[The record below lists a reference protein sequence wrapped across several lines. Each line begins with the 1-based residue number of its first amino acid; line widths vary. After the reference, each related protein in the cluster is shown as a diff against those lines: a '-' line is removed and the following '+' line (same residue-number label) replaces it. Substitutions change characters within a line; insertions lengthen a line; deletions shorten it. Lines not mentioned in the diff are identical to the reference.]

1 MQTPLTTLAN
11 RAFGHLFAL
20 TALALC
26 ATAQADAPLR
36 YQCNT
41 ILAFGPSHCPGS
53 IAPMHE
59 NATVEID
66 LERKLWKSDHMVGP
80 IESEGSVVT
89 LKKWGAGMAGRDATI
104 DRSSGEFNFHL
115 ESGCLVEHQTGTC
128 QPVPVPVPAP

>member
-1 MQTPLTTLAN
+1 MQTPLTTSGNRPFRILLAL
-11 RAFGHLFAL
+11 A
-20 TALALC
+20 TLALC
-26 ATAQADAPLR
+26 TTARAEAPLR
-36 YQCNT
+36 YQCVT
-41 ILAFGPSHCPGS
+41 TLAFGPSHCPGV

-59 NATVEID
+59 KGALEID
-66 LERKLWKSDHMVGP
+66 LERKLWKYDHLTGP

-128 QPVPVPVPAP
+128 EPIPPP